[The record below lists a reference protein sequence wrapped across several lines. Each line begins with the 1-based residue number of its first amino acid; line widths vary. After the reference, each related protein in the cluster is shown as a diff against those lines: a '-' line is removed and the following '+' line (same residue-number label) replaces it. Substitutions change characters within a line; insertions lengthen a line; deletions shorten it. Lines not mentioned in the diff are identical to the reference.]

1 MPNNKQCLSCHQEH
15 DSGYAFCKVCL
26 PWCVKD
32 KDDDLELLPKLEELS
47 IIEFLEN
54 PEYELLSLLSRPQ
67 NEVDWGDIITE
78 IYESQQGSE
87 DYARQ
92 FSLQTNDLLDYIS
105 HIEASICNQIERIS
119 AREFLALSYYSHFD
133 DLNPNEIVGDSTIVV
148 DLLDYEIEFEVFR
161 TKDGEIPSGYY
172 TPPRQ
177 NEYASTYSLRIAKI
191 NGTEIR
197 FDEHQIERCAELID
211 IHSKAS
217 KSIEACIEVMKKQ
230 GFESAVRLVNIF
242 DKSMEPESK
251 PLGFITYNGKLPA
264 TDQLWMEF
272 WEICAGNRGS
282 LAKDLLICTM
292 YRFEHLDIVEPLLDS
307 SRVRSFQFLS
317 QIVSDLSDNV
327 TPIQDG
333 LLVESITG
341 NCYQIERT
349 KFKFAHD
356 DHIVFWSVHEIYT
369 NEFICIE
376 PTFKGP
382 RLPDGDYLAALVLS
396 LYDDHESSNLIHTL
410 AS

>member
-1 MPNNKQCLSCHQEH
+1 MSCHQEH
-15 DSGYAFCKVCL
+15 ESGYAFCKVCL

-32 KDDDLELLPKLEELS
+32 KDDDFQLLPKLEELS

-78 IYESQQGSE
+78 IYETQQGSE

-133 DLNPNEIVGDSTIVV
+133 DLNPNEIVGDSTVV
-148 DLLDYEIEFEVFR
+148 VNLLDYEIEFEVFR
-161 TKDGEIPSGYY
+161 TKDGEIRYPNRYY

-177 NEYASTYSLRIAKI
+177 NEYASTYRLRITKI
-191 NGTEIR
+191 NGTELPVSHR
-197 FDEHQIERCAELID
+197 RCNQIEKCAELIVM
-211 IHSKAS
+211 HSKTS
-217 KSIEACIEVMKKQ
+217 RSFEECIESLREQRLNRPM
-230 GFESAVRLVNIF
+230 GF
-242 DKSMEPESK
+242 KSNDDFNLISYSD
-251 PLGFITYNGKLPA
+251 TLPK
-264 TDQLWMEF
+264 TDQLYTEF
-272 WEICAGNRGS
+272 SEIFAGNRGS
-282 LAKDLLICTM
+282 LAKDLLTCTM
-292 YRFEHLDIVEPLLDS
+292 YKFEHLDIVEPLLDS

-317 QIVSDLSDNV
+317 QIVSELSDNV
-327 TPIQDG
+327 TPIQEG